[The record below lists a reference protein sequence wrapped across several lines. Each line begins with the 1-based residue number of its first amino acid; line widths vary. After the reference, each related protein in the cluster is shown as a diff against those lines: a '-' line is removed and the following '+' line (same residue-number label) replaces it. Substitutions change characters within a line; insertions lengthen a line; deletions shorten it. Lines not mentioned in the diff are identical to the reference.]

1 MNPRLKDSFKVNE
14 WLVQEIKKWGQ
25 KFFTSGDTDSQSFNK
40 MPTFFQPYK
49 IIYNPRPQFMQ
60 KCKKYEKKISI

>member
-1 MNPRLKDSFKVNE
+1 MSNLYKRSKNE
-14 WLVQEIKKWGQ
+14 AKS
-25 KFFTSGDTDSQSFNK
+25 FFTSGDTDSQSFNK